1 MENKIPSPLRN
12 AIAALILLSSTC
24 LAWSDDLSDARSRA
38 NNGEHAEAIRL
49 FERHLQTERP
59 SASVYFELGEC
70 AIKSANPAVAA
81 LNFRR
86 ALILDPRFEAARKA
100 LAEAN
105 LALGIPPDPVGWKA
119 TLASNVP
126 LDAILINGV
135 VLFWGGLF
143 FAVLCFRVRAR
154 LMASIFL
161 ILSGGTLIVLAWLC
175 DPRVEF
181 LRQICVVSPTGC
193 VVFNAPVDNSEK
205 LTKLAPG
212 SVVTVISERGRWIYG
227 QLPGGARGWF
237 LSEGLES
244 VIPRT

>member
-1 MENKIPSPLRN
+1 MPNKIPSLLRN

-24 LAWSDDLSDARSRA
+24 PSWSDDLSDARSRA

-70 AIKSANPAVAA
+70 AIKSANPALAA

-86 ALILDPRFEAARKA
+86 ALILDPRFEEARKA
-100 LAEAN
+100 LDEAN
-105 LALGIPPDPVGWKA
+105 MALGIPPDPVGWKA
-119 TLASNVP
+119 SIASKVP
-126 LDAILINGV
+126 LDALLITGV
-135 VLFWGGLF
+135 VLFWMGLF
-143 FAVLCFRVRAR
+143 VAVLFFRLRACV
-154 LMASIFL
+154 MASVFL
-161 ILSGGTLIVLAWLC
+161 ILSGGTLIALAWFC

-181 LRQICVVSPTGC
+181 RHQSYILSPTGC

-244 VIPRT
+244 VIPRS

>member
-1 MENKIPSPLRN
+1 MPNKIPSPLRN
-12 AIAALILLSSTC
+12 AVAALILLSSTC
-24 LAWSDDLSDARSRA
+24 PAWCDDLSDARSRA
-38 NNGEHAEAIRL
+38 TNGEHAEAIRL
-49 FERHLQTERP
+49 YDRHLQTGRP
-59 SASVYFELGEC
+59 SASVYFEIGEC
-70 AIKSANPAVAA
+70 AIKSANPTAAA

-119 TLASNVP
+119 TIASKLP
-126 LDAILINGV
+126 LDALLITGV
-135 VLFWGGLF
+135 VLFWLGLF

-154 LMASIFL
+154 LLASVFL

-181 LRQICVVSPTGC
+181 RRQSYVVSPTGC
-193 VVFNAPVDNSEK
+193 GVFNAPVDNSEK

-227 QLPGGARGWF
+227 QLPSGARGWF
-237 LSEGLES
+237 LNEGLES